1 MTGNPVRVL
10 VVDDDPDQTEMVARV
25 LTRRGFVVEAA
36 NSPFG
41 VSNKARSFN
50 PDLIILDVNIPAL
63 SGDQL
68 VGLIRKNSQLDNT
81 RIILFSAMDEDEETS
96 DSRDR
101 SAPTAA
107 SRRTSTATTSP
118 RRSAPSCAD
127 LLGARIS
134 LRRERPRATS
144 GAVAVRRGAIGG
156 RPLGSRSRRPRALG
170 SSDSRRRQAL
180 ARSPPVFASAPR
192 SRRS

>member
-81 RIILFSAMDEDEETS
+81 RIILFSAMDEDELQ
-96 DSRDR
+96 R
-101 SAPTAA
+101 
-107 SRRTSTATTSP
+107 
-118 RRSAPSCAD
+118 
-127 LLGARIS
+127 
-134 LRRERPRATS
+134 
-144 GAVAVRRGAIGG
+144 
-156 RPLGSRSRRPRALG
+156 
-170 SSDSRRRQAL
+170 L
-180 ARSPPVFASAPR
+180 ARQVGADGCIQKNFNGDYLAKKIRAVLR
-192 SRRS
+192 